1 MAKEIKSNFV
11 YEVCGLLKHP
21 ASAAGIAARGID
33 AVVLLAGGLRPSP
46 LIQGTGLAVLDL
58 PLRCNTTV
66 LDHWISILSQVA
78 PGASRPIGSAVIA
91 YTSNSP
97 QPSLGNHS
105 TGLPN
110 LRFVCD
116 QTGLRGPAGTARDI
130 CQHLDDDSTVFLG
143 EAARFIRS
151 DLRGFLKSHETSGA
165 DITVGCEP
173 DGSPAGIYL
182 TRNRALKSVPTE
194 GFMDLKE
201 QWLSRALIEGQ
212 RVRVWTFSQI
222 SSYPLRNWNQFLNA
236 IRLANYGEDHAESS
250 LNKRFTMDFGRAEG
264 NTIIQMPG
272 AEVGQGACIRDSV
285 LMPGSIVDDETIV
298 VRSYI
303 GPGVHI
309 KRGERIIDGLIQA
322 TDQSTTEV
330 TRSAG
335 GRIRTRRKGRSRK

>member
-1 MAKEIKSNFV
+1 MNQERRKLPV
-11 YEVCGLLKHP
+11 VGGTHP
-21 ASAAGIAARGID
+21 IRGID

-46 LIQGTGLAVLDL
+46 LIQGTGLSVLDL
-58 PLRCNTTV
+58 PLRCDTTV
-66 LDHWISILSQVA
+66 LDHWVSVLSQLAV
-78 PGASRPIGSAVIA
+78 GASRPIRSAVIA

-97 QPSLGNHS
+97 QPSLGDYL

-130 CQHLDDDSTVFLG
+130 CQHFDDDSTVFLG
-143 EAARFIRS
+143 EAARFITS
-151 DLRGFLKSHETSGA
+151 DLRGFLKSHETSDA
-165 DITVGCEP
+165 DVTVGCEP
-173 DGSPAGIYL
+173 DGRPAGIYL

-201 QWLSRALIEGQ
+201 QWLSKALIEGQ

-222 SSYPLRNWNQFLNA
+222 SSYPLRNWDQFLDA
-236 IRLANYGEDHAESS
+236 VRVATHGEGRAEIGP
-250 LNKRFTMDFGRAEG
+250 NRRFRMDFGRTDG

-272 AEVGQGACIRDSV
+272 VEIGQGAFIRDSV

-309 KRGERIIDGLIQA
+309 KRGERVIDGLVRA
-322 TDQSTTEV
+322 TGRSTTEV
-330 TRSAG
+330 IGSTG
-335 GRIRTRRKGRSRK
+335 GRIRTRRKGRGRK